1 MKEVTTNKKKAIIIY
16 DGRANHYEG
25 CNCDQCDQHNYSY
38 GVSIYLA
45 TQEDLYLTDEE
56 FDVFF
61 AREETHATFYA
72 CSEVA
77 AYSQAEMY
85 CFQAGIEVGMTV

>member
-1 MKEVTTNKKKAIIIY
+1 MKEHTTNKKKAIIIY
-16 DGRANHYEG
+16 DGRENHCG
-25 CNCDQCDQHNYSY
+25 DRNCDQCDEQNYSY
-38 GVSIYLA
+38 GVSIFLA
-45 TQEDLYLTDEE
+45 TQEDLCMTDEE
-56 FDVFF
+56 FDEFF

-85 CFQAGIEVGMTV
+85 CLQEGIEVGMTV